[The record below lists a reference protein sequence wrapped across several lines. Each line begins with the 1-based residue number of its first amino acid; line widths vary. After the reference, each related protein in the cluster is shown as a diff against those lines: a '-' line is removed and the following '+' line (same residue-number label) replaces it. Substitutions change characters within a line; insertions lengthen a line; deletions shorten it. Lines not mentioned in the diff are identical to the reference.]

1 MYKYFILSLILLFL
15 TGCAGLSK
23 TPADINVTVVNIKML
38 ESTILEQRFLV
49 DLRIQNR
56 SPEALS
62 VYGMSFDIDINNK
75 KFASGSSDQKATI
88 GAFNDTIMEVKMS
101 STLIG
106 IIRQIQA
113 MQKNKN
119 QSLSYVISGRVYTD
133 SLFGSISF
141 READEFDFSQPYPG
155 PANPPLEPI
164 TNDSTGGI

>member
-1 MYKYFILSLILLFL
+1 MFKYLRLSLILLFL
-15 TGCAGLSK
+15 SGCAGLGK

-38 ESTILEQRFLV
+38 ESTMLEQRFLL

-75 KFASGSSDQKATI
+75 KFASGSSNQKATI
-88 GAFNDTIMEVKMS
+88 GAFNDAVIEVKMS
-101 STLIG
+101 STLFG

-119 QSLSYVISGRVYTD
+119 QSLSYVISGRIYTD
-133 SLFGSISF
+133 DLFGSISF
-141 READEFDFSQPYPG
+141 READEFDFSQPYHG
-155 PANPPLEPI
+155 PANTPLKPI
-164 TNDSTGGI
+164 TNNSTGGI